1 MMQSQTTH
9 LNFIFASFY
18 STSGKKK
25 PWGSIAFAP
34 ANGRG
39 GSANGSSPPG
49 GGGGNNTSIIPSSN
63 GAAAVPH
70 DHAVDDSSRANI
82 NNPASSLLVPQPHSA
97 QSFLSTS
104 ASDDNSP
111 RPSDVVVDHDT
122 TPGGGGVGGS
132 SGWRLMGR
140 RGSRNIP
147 ASSAAA
153 VAAAAAAASQ
163 STATKK
169 DSRPNKPLV
178 AIDRGRRCKGPV
190 LDGGL
195 AASPSLQQH
204 GGGGGGSYRKG
215 SVSGSARA
223 VSAGGPVLTRARLE
237 KERNAFWDTRV
248 TGHAEIWGAV
258 RLAAE
263 LVRGGDVA
271 SAQGVLDAAG
281 ATCPTGEMWRGVFD
295 EWGIEYRVPEWAVVE
310 PAGVVE
316 VDDDGGEDDDGEDGV
331 EEQSLAEEKGK
342 GKMGEIVNVR
352 ARLSDRGTDVV
363 VQVGMEERVSAAVAR
378 IVEAAKLPATTRVRI
393 AYLGKILREHDS
405 LAAQGYSEGHVVNAL
420 VF

>member
-1 MMQSQTTH
+1 
-9 LNFIFASFY
+9 
-18 STSGKKK
+18 
-25 PWGSIAFAP
+25 
-34 ANGRG
+34 
-39 GSANGSSPPG
+39 
-49 GGGGNNTSIIPSSN
+49 
-63 GAAAVPH
+63 
-70 DHAVDDSSRANI
+70 
-82 NNPASSLLVPQPHSA
+82 
-97 QSFLSTS
+97 
-104 ASDDNSP
+104 
-111 RPSDVVVDHDT
+111 
-122 TPGGGGVGGS
+122 
-132 SGWRLMGR
+132 MGR
-140 RGSRNIP
+140 RGSRTVP
-147 ASSAAA
+147 AA
-153 VAAAAAAASQ
+153 VAAAGSQPAAATK
-163 STATKK
+163 TA
-169 DSRPNKPLV
+169 SRPNKPLV

-195 AASPSLQQH
+195 SASPSLQH
-204 GGGGGGSYRKG
+204 SGSYRKG
-215 SVSGSARA
+215 SGAAAAAAALGS
-223 VSAGGPVLTRARLE
+223 GPVLTRTRLE

-295 EWGIEYRVPEWAVVE
+295 EWGIEYRVPEWTVVE

-316 VDDDGGEDDDGEDGV
+316 VDSDEEGEEDEGDGA

-342 GKMGEIVNVR
+342 GKMGEVVNVR

-363 VQVGMEERVSAAVAR
+363 VQVGMEERVSAGIAR